1 MRKLGWANI
10 VVLKTVFRW
19 CACLLICCALGVI
32 SLLGAGR
39 VQATCR
45 VTNTNIVA
53 VETVYFHQII
63 TAESEGVPFGFGD
76 RLMFINSINP
86 PLPFTV
92 SCVINADYTATIE
105 GTPATGDRGTY
116 TICFAC
122 QEYYYGNCYPTNMPC
137 GGACWP
143 NGAMQCDRCVT
154 LTIIP
159 AGGSGNTGNTGY
171 MYIPITPPTPTTY
184 KFTVNIGTGLT
195 EGKTEVL
202 INGKKQADLAGGESK
217 EFEAD
222 LGASP
227 VVSVKSP
234 ITGQQGNRF
243 IVKGD
248 SEKKVSEGDTSAF
261 FDYALAVYIEF
272 VTDPPGLTALSGTDW
287 YSVGDKV
294 QSSAP
299 AYVDA
304 SDPNTRYTFLN
315 WTLPNGQKSQ
325 MKSLSLTA
333 SAPATVTASYVTYY
347 SLNISSPYGPDDTTW
362 QKAGEEA
369 TWQVKEPRVRMDG
382 IMGMLGGEMNA
393 VNASGQIMMDGH
405 KSITVQ
411 YQPGYPWLAFLIIA
425 AVIIGGGVFAFFR
438 LKAARAGPLVAPAGS
453 TAPVTE
459 ATTEVKAAKEV
470 KKVAKAAAPPAKKA
484 VAVKPKPGAKATE
497 DGTKPPPKF
506 CPECGGP
513 VGKDEKF
520 CSNCGKKLKI
530 GRFS

>member
-1 MRKLGWANI
+1 MKGLVFTVVVISVMVI
-10 VVLKTVFRW
+10 VIM
-19 CACLLICCALGVI
+19 CLLIPGVLF
-32 SLLGAGR
+32 SSQ
-39 VQATCR
+39 VQSAPPPPPPP
-45 VTNTNIVA
+45 VA
-53 VETVYFHQII
+53 VWCCRNGQVSI
-63 TAESEGVPFGFGD
+63 TSSAECSSAGGASYSTQAEAMAACQPA
-76 RLMFINSINP
+76 P
-86 PLPFTV
+86 PLAVWCCLNGQV
-92 SCVINADYTATIE
+92 SITSDAECSSAG
-105 GTPATGDRGTY
+105 GTSYSLPEAEALAACLSASPAT
-116 TICFAC
+116 
-122 QEYYYGNCYPTNMPC
+122 
-137 GGACWP
+137 
-143 NGAMQCDRCVT
+143 
-154 LTIIP
+154 
-159 AGGSGNTGNTGY
+159 NTGNTGY

-184 KFTVNIGTGLT
+184 RFTVNIGTGLT

-272 VTDPPGLTALSGTDW
+272 ATDPPGLTALSGTDW

-438 LKAARAGPLVAPAGS
+438 LKAARAGPLAAPAGA
-453 TAPVTE
+453 TTPVTE

-513 VGKDEKF
+513 VGKDDKF
-520 CSNCGKKLKI
+520 CSNCRKKLKI
-530 GRFS
+530 EP